1 MSYIIFMYKNML
13 QELQNEFRL
22 VRARFAVRWT
32 LAAPSLQPCPA
43 FIAELSIC
51 LHFPA
56 AVGGMVVFMPL
67 FITALVAARMD
78 GFGPAIHQVMRRL
91 RLSRM
96 TAADWLWAL
105 IAAVAILVLT
115 VAVMAGANALLTLA
129 GLPPLQTTPPFL
141 HFDPLVGRE

>member
-1 MSYIIFMYKNML
+1 MSHIIFMYKNML

-43 FIAELSIC
+43 FIAELLVC
-51 LHFPA
+51 LHFLA
-56 AVGGMVVFMPL
+56 AVGGMVVFILL
-67 FITALVAARMD
+67 FITVSGGCSNGRLWSCH
-78 GFGPAIHQVMRRL
+78 IHQVLRRL

-96 TAADWLWAL
+96 TASDWLWAL
-105 IAAVAILVLT
+105 IATVAILVLT

-129 GLPPLQTTPPFL
+129 GLHPLQTTPHSP
-141 HFDPLVGRE
+141 PSTS